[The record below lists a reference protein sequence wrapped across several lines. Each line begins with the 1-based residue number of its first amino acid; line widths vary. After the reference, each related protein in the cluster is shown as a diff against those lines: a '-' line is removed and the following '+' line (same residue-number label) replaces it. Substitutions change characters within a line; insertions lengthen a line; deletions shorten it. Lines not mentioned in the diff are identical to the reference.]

1 MQRVAKLV
9 AKVCLVVYLAMGA
22 WYVLDAVRE
31 IVWVVSWPGRMVWMV
46 CRWIG
51 EAFEKFGILGPRRY

>member
-9 AKVCLVVYLAMGA
+9 AKVCLVVYLAMGV

-46 CRWIG
+46 CRWVGGGVG
-51 EAFEKFGILGPRRY
+51 EVWDFES